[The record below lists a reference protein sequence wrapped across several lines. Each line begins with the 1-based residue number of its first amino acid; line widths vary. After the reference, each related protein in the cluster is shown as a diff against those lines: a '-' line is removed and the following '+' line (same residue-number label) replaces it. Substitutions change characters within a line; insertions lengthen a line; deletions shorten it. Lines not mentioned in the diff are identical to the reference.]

1 MKIIL
6 KYIAAF
12 DYIDKLFIAL
22 SATGGGI
29 SIISFTMV
37 IGAPV
42 GIASGSLTLIFC
54 LTTAIINKL
63 LSTTR
68 NKKEKAW

>member
-12 DYIDKLFIAL
+12 DYIDKLLIAL
-22 SATGGGI
+22 STTGGGI

-68 NKKEKAW
+68 NKKEKA